1 MKKEGKKRR
10 IEAKNKFDVE
20 ISRNLFLIKQEK
32 KQGELKK

>member
-32 KQGELKK
+32 NKGN